1 MRKFILMY
9 GCVCKLVKIVYT
21 VIPEYFGKKRKSFD
35 LKYGYK
41 YAKSVPL
48 VYMFLTCRI
57 ILIYNLQ
64 DYIEKSGVPR
74 HRRMGT
80 EFWIRRW
87 SKGVIGGYYVIF
99 VLVTMTGFEKK
110 NSIGLPPIVV
120 LLYWLWYRS
129 DRILNWRPFW
139 IKATKLT
146 RVAFFSKNK

>member
-1 MRKFILMY
+1 MY

-80 EFWIRRW
+80 EFWIQRCNRW
-87 SKGVIGGYYVIF
+87 
-99 VLVTMTGFEKK
+99 
-110 NSIGLPPIVV
+110 
-120 LLYWLWYRS
+120 LLCYFCVGHN
-129 DRILNWRPFW
+129 DW
-139 IKATKLT
+139 I
-146 RVAFFSKNK
+146 

>member
-1 MRKFILMY
+1 MY
-9 GCVCKLVKIVYT
+9 GFVCKLVKIVYT

-74 HRRMGT
+74 HRRMGS
-80 EFWIRRW
+80 EFWIRR
-87 SKGVIGGYYVIF
+87 
-99 VLVTMTGFEKK
+99 
-110 NSIGLPPIVV
+110 
-120 LLYWLWYRS
+120 
-129 DRILNWRPFW
+129 
-139 IKATKLT
+139 
-146 RVAFFSKNK
+146 